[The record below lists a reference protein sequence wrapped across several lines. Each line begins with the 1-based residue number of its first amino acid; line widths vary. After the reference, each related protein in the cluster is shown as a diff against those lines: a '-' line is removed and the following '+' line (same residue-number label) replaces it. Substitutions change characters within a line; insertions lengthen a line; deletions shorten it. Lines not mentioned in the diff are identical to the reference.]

1 MNNILLS
8 ICLWPLSGI
17 IFYALFDK
25 NVRKNLLLSMLLGP
39 LIYIYIYQIRR
50 TIKIKQMIKIMK
62 IMNVY

>member
-39 LIYIYIYQIRR
+39 LIYIYQIRR
-50 TIKIKQMIKIMK
+50 TIKIKQMIKIM
-62 IMNVY
+62 NVY